1 MPIRRKLKCCA
12 AKLDAELQW
21 HAAHCGKSI
30 ILPPLAPANLI
41 AKKRETAHFVAAVAV
56 HHPHVSSHLERTME
70 RRRIPFPGFLFVLCL
85 STLSVARADERDR
98 NHRNHTPEATI
109 AARQRFFGAENV
121 DARTGEVRRDRVI
134 FSWITNAGYAASFR
148 GRVVLLDTYINR
160 FEVPPASGPD
170 LRRTSFGAD
179 DMIDLK
185 PEAIFL
191 GHGHGDHADNA
202 AYIAKWLNI
211 PVYATP
217 ETCDVLQEDV
227 TRMAA
232 DANLING
239 GAKLVPNSAPINCI
253 GVVPRGSVP
262 GTSIVNIDQLNPVA
276 CIVAFKHIH
285 SSSVPT
291 DPDFWGANPIVPVI
305 NDFDPREPA
314 IYPPGTC
321 VAPYNP
327 STTREPAGTTAAI
340 GPGATGGVLVEG
352 VKGLQGCL
360 ATGPVLTTLVPG
372 QMNLST
378 TGFGGA
384 AGPYS
389 IFYQIILRDGNHFT
403 TTWHNTAG
411 PLIEG
416 AGTDPGLTSAVPG
429 SPFNA
434 GVSPTGNPLVGAN
447 LFKIMDSLPPT
458 DVEFGSVTTLGLAT
472 NAVRDP
478 FLYTQHVRPKVYI
491 PGHMTDVQIVSSSL
505 QSKKAFL
512 LTQEAAAGSSEIPGG
527 VVYKPEL
534 RWLVDPND
542 LARPL
547 VYDPDDAR
555 WSDSEKEARIRK
567 FCGW

>member
-1 MPIRRKLKCCA
+1 M
-12 AKLDAELQW
+12 Q
-21 HAAHCGKSI
+21 
-30 ILPPLAPANLI
+30 
-41 AKKRETAHFVAAVAV
+41 
-56 HHPHVSSHLERTME
+56 
-70 RRRIPFPGFLFVLCL
+70 RRRIPSTGLLFVLCL
-85 STLSVARADERDR
+85 SAVAVAHAGGDRDR
-98 NHRNHTPEATI
+98 EHRHHHEHTSADTI

-121 DARTGEVRRDRVI
+121 DPKNGEVRKDRVI

-170 LRRTSFGAD
+170 LRRTSFGPD
-179 DMIDLK
+179 DLIDLK

-211 PVYATP
+211 PIYATP
-217 ETCDVLQEDV
+217 ETCDVMQEDV
-227 TRMAA
+227 ARMAA
-232 DANLING
+232 DPNTVNG
-239 GAKLVPNSAPINCI
+239 GAKLVPDANPVDCV

-262 GTSIVNIDQLNPVA
+262 GTAVVNINQLNPVA

-291 DPDFWGANPIVPVI
+291 DPDFWGSNPIVPVI
-305 NDFDPREPA
+305 NDFDPREAA

-321 VAPYNP
+321 VAPFAG
-327 STTREPAGTTAAI
+327 STSHEPAASAAAI
-340 GPGATGGVLVEG
+340 GAGATSGVLVTG
-352 VKGLQGCL
+352 VKNLQGCL
-360 ATGPVLTTLVPG
+360 GTGAVVTPLQPG
-372 QMNLST
+372 QMNLTT

-403 TTWHNTAG
+403 TVWHNTAG

-416 AGTDPGLTSAVPG
+416 SGTDPGLTSPAPG

-434 GVSPTGNPLVGAN
+434 GVSPTGNPLVGAH
-447 LFKIMDSLPPT
+447 LFEIMDSLPPT

-478 FLYTQHVRPKVYI
+478 FLYTQHVRAKIYI
-491 PGHMTDVQIVSSSL
+491 PGHMTDVQLVSSSL

-512 LTQEAAAGSSEIPGG
+512 LTQDAAEGSSEVPGG
-527 VVYKPEL
+527 VVYRPEL

-542 LARPL
+542 LTRPL

-555 WSDSEKEARIRK
+555 WAKTEHEQDIRK
-567 FCGW
+567 LCGW

>member
-1 MPIRRKLKCCA
+1 
-12 AKLDAELQW
+12 
-21 HAAHCGKSI
+21 
-30 ILPPLAPANLI
+30 
-41 AKKRETAHFVAAVAV
+41 
-56 HHPHVSSHLERTME
+56 ME
-70 RRRIPFPGFLFVLCL
+70 RRRIPSAGLVFVFCL
-85 STLSVARADERDR
+85 STFAVARADDRDR
-98 NHRNHTPEATI
+98 EHRHHHPPTPEATI

-121 DARTGEVRRDRVI
+121 NPRNGDVRSDRVI
-134 FSWITNAGYAASFR
+134 FSWITNAGYAASFK

-160 FEVPPASGPD
+160 NEVPPTSGPD
-170 LRRTSFGAD
+170 LRRTSFGPD
-179 DMIDLK
+179 DLIDLN

-211 PVYATP
+211 PIYSTP
-217 ETCDVLQEDV
+217 ETCDVMQEDV

-232 DANLING
+232 DANTVNG
-239 GAKLVPNSAPINCI
+239 GAKLVPNSAPVNCI

-262 GTSIVNIDQLNPVA
+262 GTSIVNINQLNPVA

-285 SSSVPT
+285 SSSVAT
-291 DPDFWGANPIVPVI
+291 DPEFWGSNPIVPVI
-305 NDFDPREPA
+305 NDYDPREAA

-321 VAPYNP
+321 LAPFNP
-327 STTREPAGTTAAI
+327 STTKEPAGTVAEI
-340 GPGATGGVLVEG
+340 GPGATGGILTTG
-352 VKGLQGCL
+352 TTGLQGCL
-360 ATGPVLTTLVPG
+360 GVGAVIPTLAPG
-372 QMNLST
+372 QENLTT
-378 TGFGGA
+378 TGFGGV

-416 AGTDPGLTSAVPG
+416 SGTDPGLTSAVPG

-434 GVSPTGNPLVGAN
+434 GVSPKGNPLVGAN
-447 LFKIMDSLPPT
+447 LFAIMDSLPPT
-458 DVEFGSVTTLGLAT
+458 DIEFGSVTTLGLAT

-478 FLYTQHVRPKVYI
+478 FLYTQHVRPQIYV
-491 PGHMTDVQIVSSSL
+491 PGHMTDVQLVSSSL

-512 LTQEAAAGSSEIPGG
+512 LTQEAAAGSSEVPGG

-547 VYDPDDAR
+547 VYDPNDER
-555 WSDSEKEARIRK
+555 WANAEKEERIRK

>member
-1 MPIRRKLKCCA
+1 
-12 AKLDAELQW
+12 
-21 HAAHCGKSI
+21 
-30 ILPPLAPANLI
+30 
-41 AKKRETAHFVAAVAV
+41 
-56 HHPHVSSHLERTME
+56 ME
-70 RRRIPFPGFLFVLCL
+70 RRHLPVAALL
-85 STLSVARADERDR
+85 SFFCISPVAFAHDRD
-98 NHRNHTPEATI
+98 HRDPAATI

-121 DARTGEVRRDRVI
+121 DARTGEVRPDRVI

-160 FEVPPASGPD
+160 FEVPPTSGPD

-179 DMIDLK
+179 DLIALR

-202 AYIAKWLNI
+202 AYVAKWLNI
-211 PVYATP
+211 PIYTTP
-217 ETCDVLQEDV
+217 ETCDVMQADV
-227 TRMAA
+227 ARMAA
-232 DANLING
+232 DPNTVNG
-239 GAKLVPNSAPINCI
+239 GAKLVPNADPVTCI

-276 CIVAFKHIH
+276 CIIAFKHIH
-285 SSSVPT
+285 SSSVAT
-291 DPDFWGANPIVPVI
+291 DPDFWGSNPIVPVI
-305 NDFDPREPA
+305 NDYDPREGA

-327 STTREPAGTTAAI
+327 STSKEPAASAAEI
-340 GPGATGGVLVEG
+340 GAGATSGVLVSG
-352 VKGLQGCL
+352 TTGLQGCL
-360 ATGPVLTTLVPG
+360 GVGTELATLAPGQRNLTT
-372 QMNLST
+372 S
-378 TGFGGA
+378 GFGGA

-389 IFYQIILRDGNHFT
+389 IFYQIILRDRNHFT
-403 TTWHNTAG
+403 TVWHNTAG

-416 AGTDPGLTSAVPG
+416 SGTDPGLTSPAPG

-434 GVSPTGNPLVGAN
+434 GVSPKGNPLVGAN

-458 DVEFGSVTTLGLAT
+458 DIEFGSITTLGLAT

-478 FLYTQHVRPKVYI
+478 FLYTQHVRPQIYV
-491 PGHMTDVQIVSSSL
+491 PGHMTDVQLVSSSL

-512 LTQEAAAGSSEIPGG
+512 LTQEAAAGSSEVPGG

-547 VYDPDDAR
+547 VYDPEDDR
-555 WSDSEKEARIRK
+555 WYNKDKEKLIRQ